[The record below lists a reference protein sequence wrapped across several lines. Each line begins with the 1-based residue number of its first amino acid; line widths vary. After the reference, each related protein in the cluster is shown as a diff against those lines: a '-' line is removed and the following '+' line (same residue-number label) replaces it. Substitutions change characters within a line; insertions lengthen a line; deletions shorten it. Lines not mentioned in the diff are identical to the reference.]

1 MNHIW
6 FVTFEVPRRGT
17 LIERR
22 SPRATCTFATEA
34 EAKEF
39 ARVKFEEG
47 LTVTAGTII
56 PHLPRQAIPSSSI
69 AAWIHPAAEQ
79 TNGNPAADLDTKKPK

>member
-22 SPRATCTFATEA
+22 SPRAIATEA

-39 ARVKFEEG
+39 ARVKFDEG
-47 LTVTAGTII
+47 LIVTAGTII
-56 PHLPRQAIPSSSI
+56 PHLPRQAIPSSRI
-69 AAWIHPAAEQ
+69 AAWIEPAAEK
-79 TNGNPAADLDTKKPK
+79 TDGNPAADPETGKSK